1 MDNPIG
7 TDVTE
12 LPRGSHDDRPSE
24 HKRDDSDQD
33 LAKALHSPPH
43 PSLIANLTRDQARH
57 KGQRLVNDRRI
68 AENTLRIP
76 HPYGIADAQRFITGV
91 NASSGETVFLIV
103 RRDDTV
109 LGACGVA
116 ERPGDSPELGYWLAF
131 AFWGNGYATEAAR
144 AVIDY
149 AFDDLGYEMLHA
161 GARAS
166 NPASRRVLEKCG
178 LSGRESSSIASARSP
193 RPHHSIDFGST
204 AGAG

>member
-1 MDNPIG
+1 MTLPNQIAPHAIQERCIRLIQ
-7 TDVTE
+7 TE
-12 LPRGSHDDRPSE
+12 RLVLRAPRA
-24 HKRDDSDQD
+24 QD
-33 LAKALHSPPH
+33 AKT
-43 PSLIANLTRDQARH
+43 IAA
-57 KGQRLVNDRRI
+57 LVNDRRI

-116 ERPGDSPELGYWLAF
+116 ERPGDSPELGYWLAV

-178 LSGRESSSIASARSP
+178 FEWTGVELYRIRSLASSAPFDRFRLERRRWMRARQQ
-193 RPHHSIDFGST
+193 R
-204 AGAG
+204 GAKPGAV

>member
-1 MDNPIG
+1 MTLPNQIAPHAIQERCIRLIQ
-7 TDVTE
+7 TE
-12 LPRGSHDDRPSE
+12 RLVLRAPRA
-24 HKRDDSDQD
+24 QD
-33 LAKALHSPPH
+33 AKT
-43 PSLIANLTRDQARH
+43 IAA
-57 KGQRLVNDRRI
+57 LVNDRRI

-131 AFWGNGYATEAAR
+131 AFWGTGYATEAAR

-161 GARAS
+161 GAREQSGIA
-166 NPASRRVLEKCG
+166 PRVGEMRVRVDRSRA
-178 LSGRESSSIASARSP
+178 LSHPLARLVRTIRSISARAQALDESA
-193 RPHHSIDFGST
+193 T
-204 AGAG
+204 AAWGKARSRLKLGT